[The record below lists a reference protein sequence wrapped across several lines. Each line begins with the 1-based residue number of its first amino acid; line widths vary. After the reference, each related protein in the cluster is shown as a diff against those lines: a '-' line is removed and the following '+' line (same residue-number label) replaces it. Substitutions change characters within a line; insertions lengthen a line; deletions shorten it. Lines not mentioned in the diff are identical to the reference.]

1 MRVVISH
8 TGVSQDAIPR
18 HKIKPFYPFLSM
30 NKVILLD
37 IDGVLVR
44 PGGYRAALH
53 ATLNYFVT
61 LMDLPHFEFPEEK
74 LAGFE
79 KRGITS
85 EWDMVPLLLGVLWND
100 ILSRQSVPDLPA
112 DVSSAAIEIG
122 KALNGYLPS
131 DLVIPEFELVPG
143 QYPVET
149 AFNSG
154 QFPSVPLALR
164 MSLMH
169 RSRDVR
175 ASHTMRIFQHYTLG
189 SQAYRQTYDLPAE
202 LESESLL
209 HQYDRSI
216 LDDRVRQKLL
226 DSDAHLVAFTARPS
240 APPREIESPPL
251 GYAPEAEIALEL
263 VGLPDIPLI
272 SFGRLQYLG
281 ERRGYDPEVLVKP
294 SPVQALAGI
303 AAALTGDEWHALQAA
318 CDWYETGQLTG
329 PLAELPPAFEV
340 SVVED
345 TMSGIR
351 SVRAAGEILQE
362 AGLDVAVCTYGLTS
376 GSAAKAE
383 AFAQADVPHF
393 KDWESL
399 ISNLSV

>member
-1 MRVVISH
+1 
-8 TGVSQDAIPR
+8 
-18 HKIKPFYPFLSM
+18 M
-30 NKVILLD
+30 NKVLLLD

-61 LMDLPHFEFPEEK
+61 LMGLPHFEFPEEK

-100 ILSRQSVPDLPA
+100 ILSRQPLPDLPE

-131 DLVIPEFELVPG
+131 DLVIPEFEPIPG

-149 AFNSG
+149 AFRAGHFS
-154 QFPSVPLALR
+154 SIPLALR
-164 MSLMH
+164 VSLMH
-169 RSRDVR
+169 GSRDVR

-189 SQAYRQTYDLPAE
+189 SQAFCQTYDLPAE
-202 LESESLL
+202 FETESLL
-209 HQYDRSI
+209 HKYDRSM
-216 LDDRVRQKLL
+216 LDYAIREKLIDSNVRLT
-226 DSDAHLVAFTARPS
+226 AFTARPS

-263 VGLPDIPLI
+263 VGLPNIPLI

-281 ERRGYDPEVLVKP
+281 EQRGYDPEVFVKP
-294 SPVQALAGI
+294 SPVHALAGI
-303 AAALTGDEWHALQAA
+303 AAALTGDEWSALQAA
-318 CDWYETGQLTG
+318 CNWHEAGQITSL
-329 PLAELPPAFEV
+329 LPQLPGAIDV
-340 SVVED
+340 SIVED
-345 TMSGIR
+345 TLSGIR
-351 SVRAAGEILQE
+351 SVWAAGEILRK
-362 AGLDVAVCTYGLTS
+362 AGLDVTIHAYGLTS
-376 GSAAKAE
+376 GSSAKAE
-383 AFAQADVPHF
+383 AFTQAGVPYF
-393 KDWESL
+393 NSWDRLIESL
-399 ISNLSV
+399 NL